1 MNRLGRVL
9 LVILVVVAGV
19 LIVGDIIVK
28 SIAERRMEEAMQT
41 SLDLSSRPDVTV
53 KGWPFILRAMQGEF
67 SSVIVVADGVRAEGL
82 DLRDVRLEF
91 EKVRFSLPQIVS
103 GNERRV
109 RVGRGEG
116 TAELTASE
124 LNDVLDKRGM
134 PAMVDFTDGRV
145 IVNSTQLNV
154 AANAGASV
162 DSGRLLI
169 TPEGGLETLEF
180 ELPVFTE
187 GVTYSSARIQGSRA
201 ILHVEIGPTSLVF

>member
-1 MNRLGRVL
+1 MKTLGRVL
-9 LVILVVVAGV
+9 LVILVVLAGV

-28 SIAERRMEEAMQT
+28 SVAEQRMEEAMQT
-41 SLDLSSRPDVTV
+41 SLNLSSRPDVTV

-67 SSVIVVADGVRAEGL
+67 SSVIVVADGVKAQGV

-109 RVGRGEG
+109 RVGSGEG

-124 LNDVLDKRGM
+124 LNDALNKRGI
-134 PAMVDFTDGRV
+134 PAMVDFADGRV

-154 AANAGASV
+154 AANAGVSI

-180 ELPVFTE
+180 ELPLFTD

-201 ILHVEIGPTSLVF
+201 ILRVEIGPTTLVF

>member
-1 MNRLGRVL
+1 MKTLGRVL
-9 LVILVVVAGV
+9 LVILVVLAGV

-28 SIAERRMEEAMQT
+28 SVAERRMEEAMQT
-41 SLDLSSRPDVTV
+41 SLNLSSRPDVTV

-67 SSVIVVADGVRAEGL
+67 SSVIVVADGVKAQGL

-109 RVGRGEG
+109 RVGSGEG

-124 LNDVLDKRGM
+124 LNDALNKRGI
-134 PAMVDFTDGRV
+134 PAMVDFADGRV

-154 AANAGASV
+154 AANAGVSV

-180 ELPVFTE
+180 ELPLFTD

-201 ILHVEIGPTSLVF
+201 ILRVEIGPTTLVF

>member
-1 MNRLGRVL
+1 MKTLGRVL
-9 LVILVVVAGV
+9 LVILVVLAGI

-28 SIAERRMEEAMQT
+28 SVAERRMEEAMQT
-41 SLDLSSRPDVTV
+41 SLNLSSRPDVTV
-53 KGWPFILRAMQGEF
+53 KGWPFILRAIQEEF
-67 SSVIVVADGVRAEGL
+67 SSVIVVADGVRAQGL

-91 EKVRFSLPQIVS
+91 ERVQFSLPQIVS
-103 GNERRV
+103 GKERRV
-109 RVGRGEG
+109 RVGSGEG

-124 LNDVLDKRGM
+124 LNDVLDKRGI
-134 PAMVDFTDGRV
+134 PAIVDFTDGRV

-154 AANAGASV
+154 AANAGVSV

-180 ELPVFTE
+180 ELPLFTD

-201 ILHVEIGPTSLVF
+201 ILRVEIGPTTLVF

>member
-1 MNRLGRVL
+1 MKTLGRVL
-9 LVILVVVAGV
+9 LVILVVLAGV

-28 SIAERRMEEAMQT
+28 SVAERRMEEAMQT
-41 SLDLSSRPDVTV
+41 SLNLSSRPDVTV

-67 SSVIVVADGVRAEGL
+67 SSVIVVADGVKAQGV

-109 RVGRGEG
+109 RVGSGEG

-124 LNDVLDKRGM
+124 LNDALNKRGI
-134 PAMVDFTDGRV
+134 PAMVDFADGRV

-154 AANAGASV
+154 AANAGVSV

-180 ELPVFTE
+180 ELPLFTD

-201 ILHVEIGPTSLVF
+201 ILRVEIGPTTLVF

>member
-1 MNRLGRVL
+1 MKTLGRVL
-9 LVILVVVAGV
+9 LVILVVLAGV

-28 SIAERRMEEAMQT
+28 SVAERRMEEAMQT
-41 SLDLSSRPDVTV
+41 SLNLSSRPDVTV

-67 SSVIVVADGVRAEGL
+67 SSVIVVADGVRAQGL

-109 RVGRGEG
+109 RVGSGEG

-124 LNDVLDKRGM
+124 LNDALNKRGI
-134 PAMVDFTDGRV
+134 PAMVDFADGRV

-154 AANAGASV
+154 AANAGVSI

-180 ELPVFTE
+180 ELPLFTD
-187 GVTYSSARIQGSRA
+187 GVTYTSARIQGSRA
-201 ILHVEIGPTSLVF
+201 ILRVEIGPTTLVF

>member
-1 MNRLGRVL
+1 MKTLGRVL
-9 LVILVVVAGV
+9 LVILVVLAGI
-19 LIVGDIIVK
+19 LIVGDIVVK
-28 SIAERRMEEAMQT
+28 SVAERRMEEAMQT
-41 SLDLSSRPDVTV
+41 SLNLSSRPDVTV

-67 SSVIVVADGVRAEGL
+67 SSIIVVADGVRAQGL

-124 LNDVLDKRGM
+124 LNDALKKRDI

-145 IVNSTQLNV
+145 IVNSTQLNL
-154 AANAGASV
+154 AANGGVSV
-162 DSGRLLI
+162 DSGRLLV

-180 ELPVFTE
+180 ELPMFTD

-201 ILHVEIGPTSLVF
+201 ILRVEIGPTTLVF